1 MPKSNCPRE
10 KILCSIEED
19 LNSIW
24 FSVSVSEKRKRGT
37 LFKMARL
44 RSTLHKLKLSPS
56 RVYAPED
63 DEIKEF

>member
-1 MPKSNCPRE
+1 MPKPNCPRE

-44 RSTLHKLKLSPS
+44 RSTLHHLKLS
-56 RVYAPED
+56 RKRDYAPKSNES
-63 DEIKEF
+63 KEF